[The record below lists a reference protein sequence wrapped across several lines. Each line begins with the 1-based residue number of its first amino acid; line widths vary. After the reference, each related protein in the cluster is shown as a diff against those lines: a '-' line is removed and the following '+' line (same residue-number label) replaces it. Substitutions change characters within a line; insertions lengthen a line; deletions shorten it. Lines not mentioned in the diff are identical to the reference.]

1 MVSWYI
7 QFSWRDFYSFPFY
20 CFPQFLCIVH
30 IDFLSLLAILWNSAF
45 SWVYLSFS
53 LSSSFPFCFS
63 SQLFVRPPQITTL
76 PSCISFS
83 WWWFWSPPP
92 AQYSKPPSIV
102 LQAVC
107 LPDLIPWIYLLLLLY
122 NHKRFGLFRSYLN
135 GLVAFPNFF
144 NLNLNFAIR
153 SSWSEPQ
160 SAPGLVFTDC
170 IELLHLQL
178 QRI

>member
-7 QFSWRDFYSFPFY
+7 QLSWRDFYSFPFY
-20 CFPQFLCIVH
+20 CFTQFLCIVH
-30 IDFLSLLAILWNSAF
+30 IT
-45 SWVYLSFS
+45 LSFS
-53 LSSSFPFCFS
+53 PCYSLELCIQLGISFLFSFPSFPFCFS